1 MELYIQKTKIFD
13 TGTNSASVN
22 NYITDATKSWTTNQY
37 KDYYVYILSGTG
49 AGLIAKI
56 TSNNATTLNFS
67 ALTISLDS
75 TSVYQIVDFPYYRV
89 EMFQDEKVSVT
100 STIQNYSDIGKLFTD
115 YSQSFT
121 IPASPTNNAIF
132 SHWYD
137 NAVDN
142 GYDARIR
149 YSAFIEIETIPFKQG
164 NVQLE
169 KANKK
174 NGYVESYTLTFYGN
188 LTQLKDKFGEDK
200 LNSLDFS
207 SLNHTFDFGS
217 VISRIQLTNNPSTG
231 LPYTVRY
238 PLIGNTRK
246 FDYNNAT
253 IYDVTTNTGAINWN
267 DLFPAVPITSIL
279 DFIEAKYGITFTGN
293 FLNYNQFSKLQML
306 MKNSELPRAYNAG
319 VFYDQNRFTG
329 TATFPEYNTTTDV
342 ITSDWNSVYFR
353 TNPSSP
359 FNVGGNKRIIIKFQT
374 TLASPYL
381 ATNYKVELLQDGVV
395 TQTFDN
401 LIGNQTLTLLDVRQL
416 DNPAS
421 NQYKIRV
428 SALGAFDFKAQISY
442 IRRNAFGDQTTNSF
456 NFATSG
462 SPTGQSFSAIQNIGA
477 YVPDIKVADFFMG
490 LVKMFNLIITPIN
503 ETTFKLE
510 PLELYYQAGQIKDLT
525 PFIYADELDIEKPKL
540 FKSIEFTYEK
550 SENILNNAFRGLFN
564 REYGDLTFDSGSISE
579 SSKYEIKLPFED
591 IMWERAT
598 GSNFQT
604 ATLLNKDLQSYTP
617 KPILMY
623 NNGLTNVSS
632 FPIKI
637 FNGTGYTS
645 INNYIRFNNE
655 INTGA
660 TDLSYLYSINFGNE
674 VSSWYLVN
682 SPQGLYRRHY
692 EQYIAN
698 LYNQK
703 TRIVKAK
710 AKLPYTLLGQ
720 AIPNNPNEL
729 VNLKLNDRIIIR
741 DNRYI
746 INSFTTDLTNGEAT
760 FELINDYRTLGYDSV
775 GYRFSNIELLN
786 IDNTAQEVQI
796 DLFLGMFKQFQ
807 IKSLSGW
814 LSSATV
820 GIKYEDTSMIVT
832 IAANGTASD
841 RSDVV
846 GIVFK
851 DYDNNNFEVE
861 IPITQ
866 TA

>member
-1 MELYIQKTKIFD
+1 MELYI
-13 TGTNSASVN
+13 
-22 NYITDATKSWTTNQY
+22 
-37 KDYYVYILSGTG
+37 YVDDV
-49 AGLIAKI
+49 AK
-56 TSNNATTLNFS
+56 
-67 ALTISLDS
+67 
-75 TSVYQIVDFPYYRV
+75 RV

-149 YSAFIEIETIPFKQG
+149 YNAYIEIETIPFKQG

-174 NGYVESYTLTFYGN
+174 NGYIESYTLTFYGN
-188 LTQLKDKFGEDK
+188 LTQLKDKFGDDK
-200 LNSLDFS
+200 LNVLDFS
-207 SLNHTFDFGS
+207 SLNHTYNASTVVSKINTNGS
-217 VISRIQLTNNPSTG
+217 GVL
-231 LPYTVRY
+231 Y

-246 FDYNNAT
+246 FDYKNAST
-253 IYDVTTNTGAINWN
+253 FDVTTNAGAINWD
-267 DLFPAVPITSIL
+267 DLFPAVKITDIL
-279 DFIEAKYGITFTGN
+279 DFIETKYGLTFTGN
-293 FLNYNQFSKLQML
+293 FLTYNQFSKLYML
-306 MKNSELPRAYNAG
+306 LKNSELPRAYNAG
-319 VFYDQNRFTG
+319 IFYDQFRFTN
-329 TATFPEYNTTTDV
+329 TVTFPEYNTTTDT
-342 ITSDWNSVYFR
+342 ITSDWNSIYFR
-353 TNPSSP
+353 DSGAPNFT
-359 FNVGGNKRIIIKFQT
+359 VGGNKMIRIFFLT
-374 TLASPYL
+374 TPNSGFTS
-381 ATNYKVELLQDGVV
+381 TNYKVELYRNGVV
-395 TQTFDN
+395 VQTFDN
-401 LIGNQTLTLLDVRQL
+401 LVGTTEVTLLDVRQS
-416 DNPAS
+416 DDAAS
-421 NQYKIRV
+421 YQYKIKV
-428 SALGAFDFKAQISY
+428 SALGAFDFKGRINY
-442 IRRNAFGDQTTNSF
+442 ERRNDYGARSTFSHNDAISP
-456 NFATSG
+456 AL
-462 SPTGQSFSAIQNIGA
+462 PTGQSFLAIQNVVN
-477 YVPDIKVADFFMG
+477 YVPDIKVSDFFMG

-503 ETTFKLE
+503 STTFKLE

-540 FKSIEFTYEK
+540 FKTIEFTYEK
-550 SENILNNAFRGLFN
+550 SENILNNAFNGLFN
-564 REYGDLTFDSGSISE
+564 RQYGDLTFDSGSNSE
-579 SSKYEIKLPFED
+579 TGKYEIKLPFED
-591 IMWERAT
+591 VMFEKAT
-598 GSNFQT
+598 GYNFQT

-623 NNGLTNVSS
+623 ENGLTNVSIS
-632 FPIKI
+632 PNSPIKI
-637 FNGTGYTS
+637 FNGSTYVS

-682 SPQGLYRRHY
+682 SPQGLYKRHY

-703 TRIVKAK
+703 TRVLKAK
-710 AKLPYTLLGQ
+710 AKLPYKLLGQ
-720 AIPNNPNEL
+720 AIANNPNEL

-746 INSFTTDLTNGEAT
+746 INSFTTDLTSGET
-760 FELINDYRTLGYDSV
+760 SFELINDYRTLGYDSV
-775 GYRFSNIELLN
+775 GYRFANIEMLN

-796 DLFLGMFKQFQ
+796 DLFLGVFKQFQ

-814 LSSATV
+814 LSSSTV

-832 IAANGTASD
+832 IAANATAAE
-841 RSDVV
+841 RTDVV

-866 TA
+866 NA

>member
-1 MELYIQKTKIFD
+1 MELYI
-13 TGTNSASVN
+13 
-22 NYITDATKSWTTNQY
+22 
-37 KDYYVYILSGTG
+37 YVDGV
-49 AGLIAKI
+49 AK
-56 TSNNATTLNFS
+56 
-67 ALTISLDS
+67 
-75 TSVYQIVDFPYYRV
+75 RV

-137 NAVDN
+137 NAVDD

-149 YSAFIEIETIPFKQG
+149 YNAYIEIETISFREG

-174 NGYVESYTLTFYGN
+174 NGYIESYTLTFYGN

-207 SLNHTFDFGS
+207 SLNHIHNAAT
-217 VISRIQLTNNPSTG
+217 VIGYINTNLGGLT
-231 LPYTVRY
+231 Y

-246 FDYNNAT
+246 LEYKTAT
-253 IYDVTTNTGAINWN
+253 IYDITTNTGAINWN

-279 DFIEAKYGITFTGN
+279 DFIETKYGLTFTGN
-293 FLNYNQFSKLQML
+293 FLGYNQFAKLNML
-306 MKNSELPRAYNAG
+306 LKNSELPRAYNSG
-319 VFYDQNRFTG
+319 VFYDQFRFDG
-329 TATFPEYNTTTDV
+329 TATFPEYNTTTDT
-342 ITSDWNSVYFR
+342 ITSNWNTGFPATGPKRISINFR
-353 TNPSSP
+353 TTPATP
-359 FNVGGNKRIIIKFQT
+359 FIN
-374 TLASPYL
+374 
-381 ATNYKVELLQDGVV
+381 TNYKVELYQDGIVV
-395 TQTFDN
+395 QTFDN
-401 LIGNQTLTLLDVRQL
+401 LVGTTSVTLLDVRQS
-416 DNPAS
+416 DDAA
-421 NQYKIRV
+421 QHEYRIKI
-428 SALGAFDFKAQISY
+428 SAIGAFDFKGKIAY
-442 IRRNAFGDQTTNSF
+442 IRRSTLPDVTTEGYNY
-456 NFATSG
+456 AVSG
-462 SPTGQSFSAIQNIGA
+462 SPTGQSFSAIQEVVN

-540 FKSIEFTYEK
+540 FKTIEFTYEK
-550 SENILNNAFRGLFN
+550 SDNILNNAFRGLFN
-564 REYGDLTFDSGSISE
+564 REYGDLTFDSGSNSE
-579 SSKYEIKLPFED
+579 SGKYEIKLPFED
-591 IMWERAT
+591 VMWERTT
-598 GSNFQT
+598 GYDFQT

-623 NNGLTNVSS
+623 NNGLVNVSS

-637 FNGTGYTS
+637 YNGTTYTNV
-645 INNYIRFNNE
+645 NNYIRFNNE

-703 TRIVKAK
+703 TRILKAK
-710 AKLPYTLLGQ
+710 AKLEPQNLT
-720 AIPNNPNEL
+720 
-729 VNLKLNDRIIIR
+729 NLKLNDRIIIR

-746 INSFTTDLTNGEAT
+746 INSFTSDLTSGET
-760 FELINDYRTLGYDSV
+760 SFELINDYRTLGYDSV
-775 GYRFSNIELLN
+775 GYRYSNIELLN
-786 IDNTAQEVQI
+786 VDNTAQEFQL
-796 DLFLGMFKQFQ
+796 DLFLGMFKQFT
-807 IKSLSGW
+807 ITSLSGFI
-814 LSSATV
+814 SSPTSGV
-820 GIKYEDTSMIVT
+820 KTEDTSMIVT
-832 IAANGTASD
+832 IAANATAAERTENISLK
-841 RSDVV
+841 
-846 GIVFK
+846 FK
-851 DYDNNNFEVE
+851 DFDNNELIVE

-866 TA
+866 QA

>member
-1 MELYIQKTKIFD
+1 MELYI
-13 TGTNSASVN
+13 
-22 NYITDATKSWTTNQY
+22 
-37 KDYYVYILSGTG
+37 YVDDV
-49 AGLIAKI
+49 AH
-56 TSNNATTLNFS
+56 
-67 ALTISLDS
+67 
-75 TSVYQIVDFPYYRV
+75 RV

-100 STIQNYSDIGKLFTD
+100 STIQNYQDIGKLFTD

-149 YSAFIEIETIPFKQG
+149 YSAYIEIETIPFKEG

-207 SLNHTFDFGS
+207 SLNHTYDATT
-217 VISRIQLTNNPSTG
+217 VIGKINTNAGGLT
-231 LPYTVRY
+231 Y

-246 FDYNNAT
+246 FEYKTAT
-253 IYDVTTNTGAINWN
+253 TFDVTTNTGAINWD

-279 DFIEAKYGITFTGN
+279 DFIEAKYGLTFTGN
-293 FLNYNQFSKLQML
+293 FLGYNQFSKLQML

-319 VFYDQNRFTG
+319 VFYDQNRFSN
-329 TATFPEYNTTTDV
+329 TATFPEYNTTTDT
-342 ITSDWNSVYFR
+342 ITSDWDSIYFSNNGPP
-353 TNPSSP
+353 TYTI
-359 FNVGGNKRIIIKFQT
+359 GGNKMIRIFFVT
-374 TLASPYL
+374 TPNTGFTT
-381 ATNYKVELLQDGVV
+381 TNYKVELYRDGVIF
-395 TQTFDN
+395 QTFDN
-401 LIGNQTLTLLDVRQL
+401 LVGTTQVTLLDVKQV
-416 DNPAS
+416 DDPAS
-421 NQYKIRV
+421 HQYKIKV
-428 SALGAFDFKAQISY
+428 SALGAFDFKGY
-442 IRRNAFGDQTTNSF
+442 LNYERRNAFGARSTFSVNY
-456 NFATSG
+456 AASG
-462 SPTGQSFSAIQNIGA
+462 APTGQSFSAIQNVVN

-490 LVKMFNLIITPIN
+490 LVKMFNLIITPVN
-503 ETTFKLE
+503 ETTFLLE

-540 FKSIEFTYEK
+540 FKSIEFKYEK

-564 REYGDLTFDSGSISE
+564 RDYGDLIFDSGSISE

-591 IMWERAT
+591 VMWERAT
-598 GSNFQT
+598 GYDFQT

-623 NNGLTNVSS
+623 NNGLTNVSA

-637 FNGTGYTS
+637 YNGTGYTNV
-645 INNYIRFNNE
+645 NNYVRFNNE

-682 SPQGLYRRHY
+682 APQGLYRRHY

-703 TRIVKAK
+703 TRVLKAK
-710 AKLPYTLLGQ
+710 AKLEPQ
-720 AIPNNPNEL
+720 
-729 VNLKLNDRIIIR
+729 NLTNLRLNDRIVIR

-746 INSFTTDLTNGEAT
+746 INSFTTDLTSGEAN
-760 FELINDYRTLGYDSV
+760 FELINDYRVLGFNSV
-775 GYRFSNIELLN
+775 GYRFANIDLLN
-786 IDNTAQEVQI
+786 VDNTAQEFQLDI
-796 DLFLGMFKQFQ
+796 YLGMFKQFS
-807 IKSLSGW
+807 IKTLSGFI
-814 LSSATV
+814 SSPTSGV
-820 GIKYEDTSMIVT
+820 QYQDTSIIVT
-832 IAANGTASD
+832 IAANATAAERTENITITYRD
-841 RSDVV
+841 
-846 GIVFK
+846 F
-851 DYDNNNFEVE
+851 DNNDLLID
-861 IPITQ
+861 IPIIQ
-866 TA
+866 NA

>member
-1 MELYIQKTKIFD
+1 MELYIQKQKIFD
-13 TGTNSASVN
+13 TGTNEIVINSKVEDYSKTWINEQWVN
-22 NYITDATKSWTTNQY
+22 
-37 KDYYVYILSGTG
+37 YYVYIVSGTG
-49 AGLIAKI
+49 AGQIAKI
-56 TSNNATTLNFS
+56 NSNDSNTLSFNSLPITLDTTST
-67 ALTISLDS
+67 
-75 TSVYQIVDFPYYRV
+75 YQILDFPYERV

-149 YSAFIEIETIPFKQG
+149 YNAYIEIETIPFKEG

-207 SLNHTFDFGS
+207 SLNHTYDAAT
-217 VISRIQLTNNPSTG
+217 VIGKINANTG
-231 LPYTVRY
+231 DLRY

-246 FDYNNAT
+246 FEYKTAS

-279 DFIEAKYGITFTGN
+279 DFIEAKYGLTFTGN
-293 FLNYNQFSKLQML
+293 FLNYNQFAKLNML
-306 MKNSELPRAYNAG
+306 MKNSELPRAYNSG
-319 VFYDQNRFTG
+319 VFYDQNRFTN
-329 TATFPEYNTTTDV
+329 TATFPEYNTTTDT
-342 ITSDWNSVYFR
+342 ITSDWNSIYFL
-353 TNPSSP
+353 NSGSP
-359 FNVGGNKRIIIKFQT
+359 NFTVGGNKMIRIFFVT
-374 TLASPYL
+374 TPNTGFTT
-381 ATNYKVELLQDGVV
+381 TNYKVELYRDGVIF
-395 TQTFDN
+395 QTFDN
-401 LIGNQTLTLLDVRQL
+401 LIGTTQVTLLDVKQI
-416 DNPAS
+416 DDPAS
-421 NQYKIRV
+421 HQYKIKV
-428 SALGAFDFKAQISY
+428 SALGAFDFKGLINY
-442 IRRNAFGDQTTNSF
+442 ERRNSYGARSTFSLNY
-456 NFATSG
+456 AASG
-462 SPTGQSFSAIQNIGA
+462 SPTGQSFSAIQNVGS

-540 FKSIEFTYEK
+540 FKSIEFKYEK
-550 SENILNNAFRGLFN
+550 SENVLNNAFRGLFN
-564 REYGDLTFDSGSISE
+564 RDYGDLTFDSGSISE

-591 IMWERAT
+591 VMWERAT
-598 GSNFQT
+598 GYNFQT
-604 ATLLNKDLQSYTP
+604 ATLLNKDLQTYTP

-623 NNGLTNVSS
+623 NNGLTNVSA

-637 FNGTGYTS
+637 YNGATYTNV
-645 INNYIRFNNE
+645 NNYVRFNNE

-660 TDLSYLYSINFGNE
+660 TDLSYLYSLNFGNE

-703 TRIVKAK
+703 TRVLKAK
-710 AKLPYTLLGQ
+710 AKLEPQ
-720 AIPNNPNEL
+720 
-729 VNLKLNDRIIIR
+729 NLTNLRLNDRIVIR

-760 FELINDYRTLGYDSV
+760 FELINDYRALGFNSV
-775 GYRFSNIELLN
+775 GYRFANIDLLN
-786 IDNTAQEVQI
+786 VDNTAQEFQL
-796 DLFLGMFKQFQ
+796 DLYLGMFKQFT
-807 IKSLSGW
+807 ITSVTGWITSPTSGVK
-814 LSSATV
+814 T
-820 GIKYEDTSMIVT
+820 EDTSMIVT
-832 IAANGTASD
+832 IAANGTAVERNDIIS
-841 RSDVV
+841 VK
-846 GIVFK
+846 FK
-851 DYDNNNFEVE
+851 DFDNNEIIVE
-861 IPITQ
+861 IPIFQ
-866 TA
+866 DL

>member
-1 MELYIQKTKIFD
+1 MELYI
-13 TGTNSASVN
+13 
-22 NYITDATKSWTTNQY
+22 
-37 KDYYVYILSGTG
+37 YVDD
-49 AGLIAKI
+49 IAK
-56 TSNNATTLNFS
+56 
-67 ALTISLDS
+67 
-75 TSVYQIVDFPYYRV
+75 RV

-149 YSAFIEIETIPFKQG
+149 YNAYIEIETIPFKEG

-174 NGYVESYTLTFYGN
+174 NGYIESYTLTFYGN

-200 LNSLDFS
+200 LDSLDFS
-207 SLNHTFDFGS
+207 SLNHTYDAS
-217 VISRIQLTNNPSTG
+217 TVVSKINTNG
-231 LPYTVRY
+231 AGVLY

-246 FDYNNAT
+246 FDYKNAT
-253 IYDVTTNTGAINWN
+253 IFDVTTNTGAINWY

-279 DFIEAKYGITFTGN
+279 DFIEAKYGLTFTGN
-293 FLNYNQFSKLQML
+293 FLGYNQFNKLYML

-319 VFYDQNRFTG
+319 VFYDQNRFSN
-329 TATFPEYNTTTDV
+329 TATFPEYNTTTDT
-342 ITSDWNSVYFR
+342 ITSDWNSTYF
-353 TNPSSP
+353 
-359 FNVGGNKRIIIKFQT
+359 FGGQGNKMIRIFFVT
-374 TLASPYL
+374 TPNTGFTT
-381 ATNYKVELLQDGVV
+381 TNYKVELYRNGVIF
-395 TQTFDN
+395 QTFDN
-401 LIGNQTLTLLDVRQL
+401 LIGTTQVTLLDVKQV
-416 DNPAS
+416 DDPAS
-421 NQYKIRV
+421 HQYKIKV
-428 SALGAFDFKAQISY
+428 SAAGAFDFKGLINY
-442 IRRNAFGDQTTNSF
+442 ERRNALGANSTF
-456 NFATSG
+456 SVNYAASG
-462 SPTGQSFSAIQNIGA
+462 LPTGQSFSAIQNVSA

-503 ETTFKLE
+503 ETTFLLE

-540 FKSIEFTYEK
+540 FKSIEFKYEK
-550 SENILNNAFRGLFN
+550 SENVLNNAFRGLFN
-564 REYGDLTFDSGSISE
+564 RDYGDLTFDSASISE

-598 GSNFQT
+598 GYDFQT
-604 ATLLNKDLQSYTP
+604 ATLLNKDLQTYTP

-637 FNGTGYTS
+637 YNGTGYTNV
-645 INNYIRFNNE
+645 NNYVRFNNE

-660 TDLSYLYSINFGNE
+660 TDLSYLYSLNFGNE

-682 SPQGLYRRHY
+682 APKGLYKRHY

-703 TRIVKAK
+703 TRVLKAK
-710 AKLPYTLLGQ
+710 AKLEPQNLTNLRL
-720 AIPNNPNEL
+720 NN
-729 VNLKLNDRIIIR
+729 RIIIR

-746 INSFTTDLTNGEAT
+746 INSFTTDLTSGET
-760 FELINDYRTLGYDSV
+760 SFELINDYRALDYNSV
-775 GYRFSNIELLN
+775 GYKFANIDLLKV
-786 IDNTAQEVQI
+786 DNTAQEFQL
-796 DLFLGMFKQFQ
+796 DLYLGIFKQFT
-807 IKSLSGW
+807 ITSVTGWITSPTSGVK
-814 LSSATV
+814 T
-820 GIKYEDTSMIVT
+820 EDTSMIVT
-832 IAANGTASD
+832 IAANGTAAE
-841 RSDVV
+841 RNDVISV
-846 GIVFK
+846 KFK
-851 DYDNNNFEVE
+851 DFDNNEIIVE
-861 IPITQ
+861 IPIFQ
-866 TA
+866 DL